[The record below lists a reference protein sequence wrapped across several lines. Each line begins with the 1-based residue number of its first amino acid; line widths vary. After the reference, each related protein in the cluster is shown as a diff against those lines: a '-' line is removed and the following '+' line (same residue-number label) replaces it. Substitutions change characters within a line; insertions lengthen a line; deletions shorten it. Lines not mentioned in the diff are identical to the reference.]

1 MGQAESGN
9 LQQYNEQEVL
19 SQLAEVDPDFEYH
32 KYVDGNCTLQEV
44 ISIRQCFLD
53 LRSDFESQ
61 DDQDMCG
68 NVVYQSSD
76 PPEMVQARKLRSIP
90 FLTIDDIRRV
100 ASQNAGVD
108 SDSQVNQSV
117 ASESHVEEDRL
128 VNKLQQEEGNPLQV
142 QQ

>member
-1 MGQAESGN
+1 MLN
-9 LQQYNEQEVL
+9 
-19 SQLAEVDPDFEYH
+19 QLAEVDPDFEYH
-32 KYVDGNCTLQEV
+32 KYVDGNYTLQEV

-108 SDSQVNQSV
+108 SDSQVN
-117 ASESHVEEDRL
+117 
-128 VNKLQQEEGNPLQV
+128 
-142 QQ
+142 

>member
-1 MGQAESGN
+1 M
-9 LQQYNEQEVL
+9 
-19 SQLAEVDPDFEYH
+19 
-32 KYVDGNCTLQEV
+32 

-68 NVVYQSSD
+68 NVIYQSSD